1 MSSVFGHGNRHG
13 YSYGRDNNEN
23 WQRLESLLADLE
35 EGDGALV
42 FGSGMAA
49 IAAIFQSCGVGRR
62 IVAARDAYTGT
73 RELLRHLAGTGQC
86 AVEFVDATDLD
97 AVARACRGAALLHI
111 ETLGNPLLTVP
122 DLRACAEIAHQVGA
136 IIVVDNTFATPLLVQ
151 PLTLGAD
158 IVVHSASK
166 YIGGHSD
173 LMMGAVITNTGD
185 LLAKIR
191 YQRSNAGAIPGQ
203 LEGWL
208 ALRGLRTLDVRLRRQ
223 TESAMFL
230 AERLAGIAGVAR
242 VHYPGLANHPQH
254 DLAVR
259 QMRDGFGAMIS
270 VELDCDAA
278 TAERFC
284 TATQIWT
291 NATSLGSVESL
302 LERRGRWAGEEYL
315 PAGLVRM
322 SVGIEAAA
330 DLLEDLAQALIAA
343 GVGSSDGSSATV
355 PLRTD

>member
-1 MSSVFGHGNRHG
+1 
-13 YSYGRDNNEN
+13 
-23 WQRLESLLADLE
+23 
-35 EGDGALV
+35 
-42 FGSGMAA
+42 
-49 IAAIFQSCGVGRR
+49 
-62 IVAARDAYTGT
+62 
-73 RELLRHLAGTGQC
+73 
-86 AVEFVDATDLD
+86 
-97 AVARACRGAALLHI
+97 
-111 ETLGNPLLTVP
+111 
-122 DLRACAEIAHQVGA
+122 
-136 IIVVDNTFATPLLVQ
+136 
-151 PLTLGAD
+151 
-158 IVVHSASK
+158 
-166 YIGGHSD
+166 
-173 LMMGAVITNTGD
+173 
-185 LLAKIR
+185 
-191 YQRSNAGAIPGQ
+191 
-203 LEGWL
+203 L

-343 GVGSSDGSSATV
+343 GVGSADGSSATV